1 MADSIARVPVHP
13 PPPEDPHLPDV
24 PAPVEDVDAGTDERH
39 GAAVGALRAAFTRL
53 QPQGSDAWN
62 FLAAFTHLGDRYG
75 PYKPGASELSRSMEA
90 TEAGSTGPG
99 GTKKPGAWEQRL
111 RQQVAS
117 WGASLGAG
125 GRPGGGA
132 PGVESELE
140 QAMAQVVEA
149 FRFLSARVRTL
160 EERLALE
167 DRPLQGA
174 AWLLP
179 AQELGGWVDP
189 VAAYIVG
196 ATPGGEV
203 LHADCGEGHLV
214 EALEKEGIL
223 TYGVEPRGAVA
234 LGALERG
241 RRVEI
246 TEVMDAL
253 GGRPPS
259 SLGGLVLS
267 GVVDRL
273 PLHAL
278 VSLLA
283 RARVVL
289 ALGAPILI
297 VASDPEKD
305 GAWSEGLAQDLLP
318 PRPLHAEA
326 WELLL
331 QRAGFV
337 SVSSLDGR
345 GAEAE
350 DGRFALVAA
359 CPT

>member
-13 PPPEDPHLPDV
+13 SPSEDSPRPG
-24 PAPVEDVDAGTDERH
+24 A
-39 GAAVGALRAAFTRL
+39 GAAGQDPEAGESHVAAVEALRAAFSRL
-53 QPQGSDAWN
+53 KPQGSDAWN

-75 PYKPGASELSRSMEA
+75 PYKPGASELSSQTEA
-90 TEAGSTGPG
+90 TGSGPTGQPG
-99 GTKKPGAWEQRL
+99 TWKQRL

-117 WGASLGAG
+117 RGAG
-125 GRPGGGA
+125 QGGGGGRGAGA
-132 PGVESELE
+132 PGVQSELE

-149 FRFLSARVRTL
+149 FRFLSTRVRTL
-160 EERLALE
+160 EERLAFE
-167 DRPLQGA
+167 DRPLEGA
-174 AWLLP
+174 AWLVA
-179 AQELGGWVDP
+179 AQELGRWVDP
-189 VAAYIVG
+189 VVAHLVG
-196 ATPGGEV
+196 AWPGGEV

-214 EALEKEGIL
+214 EALEKAGVL
-223 TYGVEPRGAVA
+223 TYGVEPRGSVA

-246 TEVMDAL
+246 TEVTDELA
-253 GGRPPS
+253 GRPPS

-297 VASDPEKD
+297 VASDPERKGTWS
-305 GAWSEGLAQDLLP
+305 GALAQDLLHA
-318 PRPLHAEA
+318 RPLHAET

-331 QRAGFV
+331 HRAGFV
-337 SVSSLDGR
+337 SVSSLSGR
-345 GAEAE
+345 GVDAE
-350 DGRFALVAA
+350 DGRFALVAS

>member
-1 MADSIARVPVHP
+1 MADSIARVPVQP
-13 PPPEDPHLPDV
+13 PPSEDPRRPDV
-24 PAPVEDVDAGTDERH
+24 TAAGEH
-39 GAAVGALRAAFTRL
+39 PEAGESHVAAVEALRAAFIRL

-75 PYKPGASELSRSMEA
+75 PYKPGASELSRQMEA
-90 TEAGSTGPG
+90 TDSGPTGQPG
-99 GTKKPGAWEQRL
+99 TWKQRL

-117 WGASLGAG
+117 RAAGLGAG
-125 GRPGGGA
+125 GGPGGGA
-132 PGVESELE
+132 PGDQSELE

-160 EERLALE
+160 EERVAFE
-167 DRPLQGA
+167 DRPVEGA
-174 AWLLP
+174 AWLVS
-179 AQELGGWVDP
+179 AQELEHWVDP
-189 VAAYIVG
+189 VAAHIIE

-214 EALEKEGIL
+214 EALEQAGVRAC
-223 TYGVEPRGAVA
+223 GVEPRGAVA

-246 TEVMDAL
+246 IEVTDELA
-253 GGRPPS
+253 GRPPS

-278 VSLLA
+278 VALLA

-297 VASDPEKD
+297 VASDPEKNGTWS
-305 GAWSEGLAQDLLP
+305 GALAQDLLHA
-318 PRPLHAEA
+318 RPLHAET

-337 SVSSLDGR
+337 SVSSLPGR
-345 GAEAE
+345 GAGAE

>member
-1 MADSIARVPVHP
+1 MADSIARVSVQP
-13 PPPEDPHLPDV
+13 PPSEDPPRPD
-24 PAPVEDVDAGTDERH
+24 DTVDDKEAEAGESH
-39 GAAVGALRAAFTRL
+39 VAAVEALRAAFTRL

-75 PYKPGASELSRSMEA
+75 PYKPGASELSTQMEA
-90 TEAGSTGPG
+90 AGSGPTAG
-99 GTKKPGAWEQRL
+99 SGTWKQRL
-111 RQQVAS
+111 RQEVAS
-117 WGASLGAG
+117 RGAGRGAG
-125 GRPGGGA
+125 GGAGGA
-132 PGVESELE
+132 VSGVQSELE

-160 EERLALE
+160 EERVAFE
-167 DRPLQGA
+167 DRPLEGA
-174 AWLLP
+174 AWFAS
-179 AQELGGWVDP
+179 AQELGHWVDP
-189 VAAYIVG
+189 VAARIVE
-196 ATPGGEV
+196 AWPGGEV

-214 EALEKEGIL
+214 EALEKAGVL
-223 TYGVEPRGAVA
+223 TYGVEPRGSVA

-241 RRVEI
+241 RRVRI
-246 TEVMDAL
+246 TEVADELA
-253 GGRPPS
+253 GRPPA

-289 ALGAPILI
+289 TLGAPILV
-297 VASDPEKD
+297 VASDPEKNGTWS
-305 GAWSEGLAQDLLP
+305 GALAQDLL
-318 PRPLHAEA
+318 RAQPLHAET

-337 SVSSLDGR
+337 SVASLEGR
-345 GAEAE
+345 GVGAE
-350 DGRFALVAA
+350 DDRFAIVAA

>member
-1 MADSIARVPVHP
+1 MADSIARVSVQP
-13 PPPEDPHLPDV
+13 PPPEHSPLSDGTV
-24 PAPVEDVDAGTDERH
+24 PSEDAAAGESH
-39 GAAVGALRAAFTRL
+39 VAAVEALRAAFTRL
-53 QPQGSDAWN
+53 RPQGSDAWN

-75 PYKPGASELSRSMEA
+75 PYKPGASELSREMEA
-90 TEAGSTGPG
+90 SESGPTGRPG
-99 GTKKPGAWEQRL
+99 TWKQRL
-111 RQQVAS
+111 RQQVTSRAA
-117 WGASLGAG
+117 GLGAG
-125 GRPGGGA
+125 GGPGGGA
-132 PGVESELE
+132 APGIESELE

-160 EERLALE
+160 EERLAFE
-167 DRPLQGA
+167 DRPLEGA
-174 AWLLP
+174 AWLVS
-179 AQELGGWVDP
+179 AQELGHWVEP
-189 VAAYIVG
+189 VAACIVD
-196 ATPGGEV
+196 AWPGGEV

-214 EALEKEGIL
+214 ETLEKAGL
-223 TYGVEPRGAVA
+223 RTYGVEPRGSVA
-234 LGALERG
+234 LEALERG

-246 TEVMDAL
+246 TEVTDELA
-253 GGRPPS
+253 GRPPS

-297 VASDPEKD
+297 VASDPEKNGTWS
-305 GAWSEGLAQDLLP
+305 GALAQDLLH

-331 QRAGFV
+331 QRAGFI
-337 SVSSLDGR
+337 SVSLLDGR
-345 GAEAE
+345 GVGAE